1 MYAALVNRISLAT
14 AMVMVQAASL
24 AGQTAPPSTPPPE
37 PAATVWSVRNWT
49 RAEAWRF
56 FEPPAGGGDNDYI
69 YAANRVQAGVRRT
82 APRYD
87 ITAALQYVQFGG
99 LPSGAVG
106 PGPLGAGAVYFAHAG
121 RSDSHQVY
129 LRYLNL
135 SLKDLAPGFTIQAG
149 RMAYASG
156 SEIASGDAKIEAV
169 KRQRVDAR
177 LVGEFE
183 WSLYQRAY
191 DGVRVDLT
199 RPAWGLTAVA
209 LQPTQGGFEDAAG
222 LMMKD
227 VAVFGSSVG
236 FRPGAVVPRMELQG
250 FAFRYLDHRSVAG
263 RPDNSGRAADA
274 VDLAINSVGATL
286 VGASPIR
293 DGRQWDAMV
302 WIVGQS
308 GSWYD
313 QTHRAFSVAAEAGYQ
328 WTTSTWRPW
337 LRGGFLRASGDDD
350 PADDRHGTFFQM
362 LPTVRRY
369 AQTASYS
376 QMNNTDVFA
385 QLLLRP
391 MSALGVRVD
400 VHRVGLASAR
410 DMWYFGS
417 GATQSRGTA
426 FGYSTR
432 PSNGATDLATIV
444 EGSAD
449 YTVSP
454 RWSLNGYVG
463 VATGGRVVRRTF
475 AGSMMVFGYL
485 ENVVQ
490 FDSR

>member
-1 MYAALVNRISLAT
+1 
-14 AMVMVQAASL
+14 
-24 AGQTAPPSTPPPE
+24 
-37 PAATVWSVRNWT
+37 
-49 RAEAWRF
+49 
-56 FEPPAGGGDNDYI
+56 
-69 YAANRVQAGVRRT
+69 
-82 APRYD
+82 
-87 ITAALQYVQFGG
+87 VQFGG
-99 LPSGAVG
+99 LPDHAVG

-129 LRYLNL
+129 LRYLNF
-135 SLKDLAPGFTIQAG
+135 SLKDLAPGLTIQAG

-156 SEIASGDAKIEAV
+156 SELASGDPKIEAV

-177 LVGEFE
+177 IVGEFE

-191 DGVRVDLT
+191 DGVRIDLA
-199 RPAWGLTAVA
+199 RPGWGVTGVA

-236 FRPGAVVPRMELQG
+236 FRPGTVLRNVELQG
-250 FAFRYLDHRSVAG
+250 FAFRYLDHRNVPG
-263 RPDNSGRAADA
+263 RADNSGRAADA
-274 VDLAINSVGATL
+274 VDLAINSFGATL
-286 VGASPIR
+286 VGAFPGR
-293 DGRQWDAMV
+293 DSGQWDAMLWV
-302 WIVGQS
+302 VGQS
-308 GSWYD
+308 GAWYD
-313 QTHRAFSVAAEAGYQ
+313 QTHRAFSLAAEAGYQ
-328 WTTSTWRPW
+328 WTTSSWRPW

-391 MSALGVRVD
+391 MPALGVRVD
-400 VHRVGLASAR
+400 VHRVGLASAA

-463 VATGGRVVRRTF
+463 VAKGGQVVRSAF
-475 AGSMMVFGYL
+475 AGSMMTFAYL
-485 ENVVQ
+485 ENVLQ
-490 FDSR
+490 F